1 MDLQLSTT
9 GDMKKAIES
18 IDSFTSYLSEQ
29 AIENPDKVYIFAN
42 KLIKDLKPLEK
53 QTKDRA
59 IHVQETYWEL
69 SGGYK
74 LRVSVKRDYDYS
86 FSQDWLI
93 AKAQLEEIESIL
105 RLQIDLEDKQGGTDH
120 KKNSVSYTLV
130 TPK

>member
-53 QTKDRA
+53 DAKDRA
-59 IHVQETYWEL
+59 ILHQETY
-69 SGGYK
+69 
-74 LRVSVKRDYDYS
+74 
-86 FSQDWLI
+86 
-93 AKAQLEEIESIL
+93 
-105 RLQIDLEDKQGGTDH
+105 
-120 KKNSVSYTLV
+120 
-130 TPK
+130 